1 MAIYQQETFYGLK
14 GERVIVTM
22 HSSLTDMQIIA
33 PCGGV
38 LAMGINIV
46 GDWPF
51 VKDGVLYYTTA
62 CPSPDGTV
70 HRINEKLDFKMRP
83 TITW

>member
-22 HSSLTDMQIIA
+22 HSSSTDMQIIA

-38 LAMGINIV
+38 LAMAINIV

-51 VKDGVLYYTTA
+51 VKDGILHYTTA
-62 CPSPDGTV
+62 ACKPDGSVYHIKET
-70 HRINEKLDFKMRP
+70 LPYQMRP